1 MKVLT
6 AVKRVIDY
14 NVKVRV
20 KTDGSDVD
28 LNHVKMAMNPFDEIA
43 VEEGVRLRES
53 GIASDLVAVSIGGD
67 ESAETLRS
75 AMALGADR
83 SILVRTS
90 GRVEP
95 LMVAK
100 ILASV
105 CQRENPDLILLGKQA
120 IDDDC
125 GQVGQMV
132 AGLLGWPQIT
142 FISELRIDGN
152 HGTAMREVDGGLE
165 KVSFSLPAVVTTDLR
180 LNTPRYPKLPNIMK
194 AKQKPIEIIDLESI
208 GVRAESRLTLLKV
221 TEPTPR
227 KGGIR
232 VATVDEL
239 VDKLTHDAKV
249 I

>member
-95 LMVAK
+95 LIVAK